1 MKHNFSYFEKL
12 NIICFLTGLDIH
24 YVHVKPKLSKTTPIL
39 LVHGWPGSV
48 REFYEL
54 IEILEANKKFNL
66 ELIAPS
72 LPGFGFSEKP
82 GKPGFGLVQAA
93 IIFKKLMTRLGHH
106 QFYIQGTIATPI
118 FTIFHRFY
126 LS

>member
-1 MKHNFSYFEKL
+1 LKQNFNYFEKL
-12 NIICFLTGLDIH
+12 IIICFLTGLDIH